1 MEIIIND
8 ELKKEIYNTDDN
20 LEKSVLDIIKKELP
34 GLYIGNIKFDHDSKE
49 ILYIDKNAD
58 INLVLGRISD
68 KEEPIL
74 LTITE
79 IRSLIRNGKLKINEE
94 LVSTKEIAEE
104 VKHAHHEPSDKVL
117 ELHTHF
123 VEVLN
128 GEEFFRTLVENDESF
143 IDQENEGKY
152 IVSGKSYTREELI
165 KALEYPLEYIS
176 GKEDDKPE
184 GTVKTLAFS
193 KLSQV
198 IALRTEIL
206 KGDGREKSRKTIS
219 EIEHNDIFIL
229 VSRIRKLFIASIE
242 KLEREGV
249 NYVELSY
256 SRTDIDDIFN
266 PPKKVLEPK
275 MPVKEE
281 CDNYEEALEK
291 YNQEL
296 SIYNRYLEE
305 YEDYKE
311 FMNQLNEIEKRG
323 KIEYK
328 FLISTQRDSWHD
340 ESLHGTYIIPKNS
353 IGIIKEF
360 LSKGNNISDEEKEK
374 ILEELKINIDIE
386 KKKKKIIF
394 RITSLEKKIGA
405 KRVGSIINKINTE
418 INSIEDII
426 KFIKEGNTE
435 KTDGI
440 ILYNILFENLDFIR
454 TISNKYPDK
463 FDMTSIVP
471 THKQLSAVGY
481 DIMGYET
488 RMTNA
493 EKFFLE
499 EKIRTIL
506 KGYESEVD
514 PKAVHSGKRVI
525 RIHAGETRES
535 KGNVLDILLII
546 KKIKDEFKKNIF
558 DDFEF
563 RIGHGV
569 FILDEEKKAKKVV
582 DLLVE
587 LGVIVEVNLSSNYA
601 LDNVD
606 EITEVPIKEF
616 RKGKVRYVVSTDGGG
631 VYKTTIMQEGLLEH
645 RYFKDDEPEE
655 PRKFDFGVSPKTE
668 PPEDIEDQKLSES
681 IYNDS
686 VEFDIEV
693 VNEFK
698 NLIYIF
704 YKDFSIDNILNYN
717 EIVTLI
723 NRIDKDISNGK
734 YALAKLKIISCK
746 VLMNYPVDSNGLI
759 KSMDNRIK
767 NARSRLSKIIDSD
780 EIQTNK
786 ELYNTLLLIS
796 KMSDK
801 DFIIHYDTIFEKYD
815 LNRLLKLISNGK
827 IFNNKEDLLT
837 FNNDIH
843 EIFSQSIK
851 HKFADYDLE
860 ELKFA
865 SNNLLIKDEDDKS
878 KHIDYIIELI
888 KLLKKSKNKNPESL
902 ENYLSKVDI
911 GQLRINL
918 ESDSA
923 DNINAWI
930 RRILLSGKST
940 DELSYILSHYYEI
953 IVKSGSD
960 ITVEEFMEGDEHD
973 RHIKR

>member
-1 MEIIIND
+1 MKIIIND
-8 ELKKEIYNTDDN
+8 ELKEEIYNTDDN
-20 LEKSVLDIIKKELP
+20 LEKNVLDIISRELP
-34 GLYIGNIKFDHDSKE
+34 GLYIGNIKFDYDSKQV
-49 ILYIDKNAD
+49 LYIDKDAG

-94 LVSTKEIAEE
+94 VVSTEDIAEE
-104 VKHAHHEPSDKVL
+104 VKSAHHEPSDKVL

-123 VEVLN
+123 VEVLD
-128 GEEFFRTLVENDESF
+128 GEKFFRILVENDESF
-143 IDQENEGKY
+143 IDKENEGKY

-165 KALEYPLEYIS
+165 KALEYPLEHIS
-176 GKEDDKPE
+176 GTEKKE

-193 KLSQV
+193 KLSQA
-198 IALRTEIL
+198 IALRTQIL

-219 EIEHNDIFIL
+219 EIEHNDKFIL

-266 PPKKVLEPK
+266 PPEEVLEPK

-311 FMNQLNEIEKRG
+311 FMNQLNEIEQRG

-360 LSKGNNISDEEKEK
+360 LSKWNNISDEEKEK
-374 ILEELKINIDIE
+374 ILEELKINIDI
-386 KKKKKIIF
+386 KDFKDKIIF
-394 RITSLEKKIGA
+394 RITSLEKQMGT
-405 KRVGSIINKINTE
+405 KRVDSIINRINTE

-426 KFIKEGNTE
+426 KFIKKGNTD

-454 TISNKYPDK
+454 TISDKYPDK
-463 FDMTSIVP
+463 FDMTGMVP
-471 THKQLSAVGY
+471 TPKQMTVVGY

-493 EKFFLE
+493 ERFFLE
-499 EKIRTIL
+499 EKILSIL
-506 KGYESEVD
+506 KGYNPEID

-535 KGNVLDILLII
+535 SGNVLEILRII
-546 KKIKDEFKKNIF
+546 KKIKDDSKYKDIF

-569 FILDEEKKAKKVV
+569 FIFDEESKADEVV
-582 DLLVE
+582 KLLVE

-606 EITEVPIKEF
+606 EITDVPIKVF

-645 RYFKDDEPEE
+645 RYFKDDEPKE
-655 PRKFDFGVSPKTE
+655 PKKFDFSESPETE
-668 PPEDIEDQKLSES
+668 PPEDIEDQKLSEL

-686 VEFDIEV
+686 VKFDVEV

-698 NLIYIF
+698 DLIYIF

-717 EIVTLI
+717 EIITLI

-734 YALAKLKIISCK
+734 YAQAKLRIISCK
-746 VLMNYPVDSNGLI
+746 VLMNYPVDSNELI

-767 NARSRLSKIIDSD
+767 KARSRLSKIIDSE
-780 EIQTNK
+780 EIQINK
-786 ELYNTLLLIS
+786 ELHKTLLLIS

-815 LNRLLKLISNGK
+815 LNKLLKLISNGK
-827 IFNNKEDLLT
+827 AFNNKENLLK

-851 HKFADYDLE
+851 NKFADYDIE

-865 SNNLLIKDEDDKS
+865 SNILLIKDEDDKS

-888 KLLKKSKNKNPESL
+888 KLLKKSKSKNPKSL
-902 ENYLSKVDI
+902 EDYLSKIDI
-911 GQLRINL
+911 EQLRINL
-918 ESDSA
+918 ESDSV
-923 DNINAWI
+923 DNINDWI
-930 RRILLSGKST
+930 KRNLLSEKNT
-940 DELSYILSHYYEI
+940 NELSYILSRCYEI
-953 IVKSGSD
+953 SVKSGSD
-960 ITVEEFMEGDEHD
+960 ITVEEFMKGDEHV
-973 RHIKR
+973 RQIKR